1 MQENEFTYWS
11 LFSWTRAPGWTDL
24 LLVVTGEGSGSL
36 ALEAWCTT
44 TAESWTWPSKIK
56 SPEQWRTNRNL
67 SKRTEKER
75 STQTERDGHENDPN
89 SNETE
94 RVALKSCRE
103 DHNWDEKL
111 SRKNYCPI
119 PTQTLGNP
127 HLVQEHNFSPK
138 KRNLLEI
145 WCTSGIDEFQLVGL
159 FITRQSISQAKQK
172 CSKASEPTD
181 RTYEQKGKPGEHTQE
196 HEHTKND
203 SNFQSPEVMV
213 RLGPHFPAKNL
224 DYTD

>member
-36 ALEAWCTT
+36 DLEAWCTT

-103 DHNWDEKL
+103 DHNWVEKL

-119 PTQTLGNP
+119 PTQILGNP
-127 HLVQEHNFSPK
+127 HLVQEHSFSPK

-172 CSKASEPTD
+172 CSEASEPTD
-181 RTYEQKGKPGEHTQE
+181 RTYEKKKENQE
-196 HEHTKND
+196 NIHRNTSTPKMIQT
-203 SNFQSPEVMV
+203 SKARRS
-213 RLGPHFPAKNL
+213 RWG
-224 DYTD
+224 

>member
-56 SPEQWRTNRNL
+56 SPEQWRTNKNL

-89 SNETE
+89 SKETE

-103 DHNWDEKL
+103 DHNWVEKL

-127 HLVQEHNFSPK
+127 HLVQEHSFSPK
-138 KRNLLEI
+138 NEI
-145 WCTSGIDEFQLVGL
+145 CLKFDARVELM
-159 FITRQSISQAKQK
+159 
-172 CSKASEPTD
+172 
-181 RTYEQKGKPGEHTQE
+181 
-196 HEHTKND
+196 
-203 SNFQSPEVMV
+203 NF
-213 RLGPHFPAKNL
+213 NW
-224 DYTD
+224 